1 MEDALITPLPS
12 VLRFQAGYLRS
23 TGGFAVYQ
31 AILVAECVDDL
42 LFCLPRRSSS
52 PGGEIVASGEPL
64 AGESLCLP
72 IPVRFL
78 RLPRSSV
85 FSFTKDS
92 PADGNFTT
100 DWVVVR
106 FSDTG
111 LWPDP
116 TALLMVI
123 PDAEVSGEIA
133 AVRSAYKRRT
143 RDRPSDSAFLTGVE
157 YTAPA

>member
-31 AILVAECVDDL
+31 AILVAESVDDL
-42 LFCLPRRSSS
+42 LFCLPRKSSS
-52 PGGEIVASGEPL
+52 PGTVASGEPL
-64 AGESLCLP
+64 EGNSLCLA

-78 RLPRSSV
+78 RLPMSSV

-92 PADGNFTT
+92 PADGDSTT

-106 FSDTG
+106 FSDMG

-123 PDAEVSGEIA
+123 PDAEVSGEID

-143 RDRPSDSAFLTGVE
+143 RDRPSDSAFRTGVE